1 MKILLVANYAKEHI
15 NKFHLPF
22 IQKCNELGWTVD
34 VACKA
39 DAEVPGA
46 HHLFNLPMERN
57 PYRIQTFSAIRQL
70 KEIIQKE
77 QYDVVHCHTYA
88 GKFIGILA
96 ASTYRKN
103 GLKVFYTS
111 HGFQYYKGA
120 HWYDWLVFLPIDKWL
135 ISKTDLL
142 ITINSEDT
150 DVAKKYH
157 FQVPKIEK
165 CPCGIKLDK
174 FQQASTKDR
183 KQVLDEFGILECST
197 VLIYVAELN
206 SNKNQAMLL
215 RMYEKASKTID
226 QLYMLLV
233 GPDHSDGKI
242 PKLAEKYNGH
252 VICTGWRSD
261 VPDLIRASDYAVP
274 SSKRE
279 GLGINVL
286 EYMYCRVP
294 VIATDNR
301 GHRESVQNGVT
312 GMLVQS
318 NDDTAM
324 ARELIKLYRDPEQ
337 KKKMVEEAYRRVCQL
352 SDRTAVEHLIDIY
365 KETLN
370 L

>member
-1 MKILLVANYAKEHI
+1 MKLLLVANYAKEHV

-46 HHLFNLPMERN
+46 HHVFNLPMERN

-70 KEIIQKE
+70 KEIIAREK
-77 QYDVVHCHTYA
+77 YDVVHCHTYA

-96 ASTYRKN
+96 ASEFRKS

-142 ITINSEDT
+142 VTINSEDQ
-150 DVAKKYH
+150 DVAVNRH
-157 FQVPKIEK
+157 FKVPKIVK
-165 CPCGIKLDK
+165 CPCGIKLNK
-174 FQQASTKDR
+174 FQQPSQKNR
-183 KQVLDEFGILECST
+183 QQIHEELGIPEKSV

-206 SNKNQAMLL
+206 SNKNQEMLL
-215 RMYEKASKTID
+215 RMYESAYREIKP
-226 QLYMLLV
+226 LYLLLV
-233 GPDHSDGKI
+233 GPDHSGGRI

-274 SSKRE
+274 ASKRE

-286 EYMYCRVP
+286 EYMYCKVP

-301 GHRESVQNGVT
+301 GHRESVENGIT
-312 GMLVQS
+312 GVLVRS
-318 NDDTAM
+318 NDDKAM
-324 ARELIKLYRDPEQ
+324 AKELIRLHNDPKR
-337 KKKMVEEAYRRVCQL
+337 KKAMVDEAYRRVGQL
-352 SDRTAVEHLIDIY
+352 SDDKAVEHLIDIY
-365 KETLN
+365 RDTLN
-370 L
+370 I